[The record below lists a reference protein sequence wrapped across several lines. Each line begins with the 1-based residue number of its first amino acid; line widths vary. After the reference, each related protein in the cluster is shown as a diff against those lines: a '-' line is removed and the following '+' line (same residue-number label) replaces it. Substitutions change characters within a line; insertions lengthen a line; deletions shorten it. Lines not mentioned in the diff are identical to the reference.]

1 MKTPLYFCF
10 SDHGGP
16 FPRYKRSIYETGI
29 RVPMVAKWIDS
40 TFRVK
45 TYQLVSFV
53 DFAPTIL
60 DVANIEREFPFEGVS
75 FFKKDQRHY
84 VFAATDRFDEGTDM
98 RRSIRAADF
107 KLIYNCDTIS
117 SVYKPVGYRQ
127 QMKTMK
133 VLDSLKEE
141 RGLNT
146 YFSNWF
152 SKHKDRF
159 ELYDVAEDYYE
170 TNNLMSNPKY
180 EQVYKTLK
188 HHLFRWIDESDF
200 GNMSESAMLE
210 SMFTS
215 AMSIPKLNMP
225 KLITSGEGYLIKSN
239 NQYAS
244 VGWRNKNEKVWNI
257 YTANDLIQP
266 NGDFEVLLFRPGY
279 EVFVQSFKK

>member
-1 MKTPLYFCF
+1 
-10 SDHGGP
+10 
-16 FPRYKRSIYETGI
+16 
-29 RVPMVAKWIDS
+29 
-40 TFRVK
+40 
-45 TYQLVSFV
+45 
-53 DFAPTIL
+53 
-60 DVANIEREFPFEGVS
+60 
-75 FFKKDQRHY
+75 
-84 VFAATDRFDEGTDM
+84 
-98 RRSIRAADF
+98 
-107 KLIYNCDTIS
+107 
-117 SVYKPVGYRQ
+117 VGYRQ